1 MSQIP
6 PPDFAIS
13 KRPEHVH
20 QRILQAAI
28 QVARPVIV
36 NGKVEHMHTITSQQR
51 GGRIEMLV
59 YLTGNPVPVDA
70 AEVALQPQPQPE

>member
-1 MSQIP
+1 MNHLP

-13 KRPEHVH
+13 KTPEHVH

-28 QVARPVIV
+28 QVGRPVLV
-36 NGKVEHMHTITSQQR
+36 AGKVEYLHTLTTQQA

-59 YLTGNPVPVDA
+59 YLTGNPKPFDA
-70 AEVALQPQPQPE
+70 ADVALQPQPEQG